1 MKARKVML
9 GAWICGSIFCA
20 CGGQKQTATK
30 GNNQE
35 LERIENFSVDV
46 TEDYAQIYENSS
58 CRAVSAKI
66 DGADCMLAYSDKLHC
81 IDVIDLTN
89 KRPLKQIQLVKEGPH
104 GVLGVEGIFFYDNTF
119 VLKGNVYLYRVDWE
133 GHVVSKWSLND
144 YIAKNPGFG
153 LRFPDQYSIFN
164 MYTHLGFNAEEGLVA
179 LPVYKYEKENG
190 QYPAK
195 VVIVSCKDWRVEE
208 VEIAYPEELKK
219 PEWLGNLGLVQ
230 ALPHGQKLIY
240 NFPASANIYVY
251 DRFTQE
257 TRTCTIESEYV
268 EPFSLPEQDMSGVG
282 RGMGDTGLLKG
293 LYMPIRYDALH
304 KTFWRIQLKPTD
316 RGIFSRDFTI
326 SQISPDF
333 KLMGEYDIPDA
344 KKKSIS
350 CYSILF
356 AEDAVLFPYM
366 GGEYIGENNMAF
378 YGLKL

>member
-1 MKARKVML
+1 MKARRII
-9 GAWICGSIFCA
+9 GGTWICACIFCA
-20 CGGQKQTATK
+20 CGGGQKQST
-30 GNNQE
+30 NNEGSKKE

-66 DGADCMLAYSDKLHC
+66 NGADCMLAYSDKLHC

-104 GVLGVEGIFFYDNTF
+104 GVVGVEGIFFYDNTF
-119 VLKGNVYLYRVDWE
+119 VLKGSVYLYRVNWE
-133 GHVVSKWSLND
+133 GHVVSKWNFND
-144 YIAKNPGFG
+144 YISGFG
-153 LRFPDQYSIFN
+153 LRFPDQHAIFN
-164 MYTHLGFNAEEGLVA
+164 MYTYLGFDAEEGLVA
-179 LPVYKYEKENG
+179 LPVYKYKKENG

-251 DRFTQE
+251 DRLTQE
-257 TRTCTIESEYV
+257 TRTYTIESEYV
-268 EPFSLPEQDMSGVG
+268 EPFSLPEQDMSGVES
-282 RGMGDTGLLKG
+282 GMGDTGLNKG
-293 LYMPIRYDALH
+293 LYMPIRYDVLH
-304 KTFWRIQLKPTD
+304 KAFWRIQAKPSE
-316 RGIFSRDFTI
+316 RGIFERDFTV
-326 SQISPDF
+326 SRISPDF
-333 KLMGEYDIPDA
+333 KLIGEYDIPDA
-344 KKKSIS
+344 KKKSVS
-350 CYSILF
+350 CFSILF
-356 AEDAVLFPYM
+356 TEDTVLFPYM